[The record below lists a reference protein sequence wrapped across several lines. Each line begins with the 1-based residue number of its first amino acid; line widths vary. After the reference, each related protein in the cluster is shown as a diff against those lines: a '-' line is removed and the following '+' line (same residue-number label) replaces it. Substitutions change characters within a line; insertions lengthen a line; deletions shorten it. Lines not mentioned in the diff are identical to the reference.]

1 MKIKA
6 EFHYAKTYEA
16 QGDIIEAIS
25 HLKEI
30 DRTESQQS
38 SNDDEIYAK
47 SLLNLGRLY
56 FQQLN
61 LKESGFYLLKF
72 FNKTKNSGTNKK
84 LLDIASVNLGMIR
97 GSQAMNDYIKLI
109 NNSEYEDFLKLK
121 LKYFVEPK
129 N

>member
-1 MKIKA
+1 LKIKA

-30 DRTESQQS
+30 DKYENSNS
-38 SNDDEIYAK
+38 SCDEEIYAK
-47 SLLNLGRLY
+47 SLLNLGRLF

-61 LKESGFYLLKF
+61 LKDSGFYLLKF
-72 FNKTKNSGTNKK
+72 FKKTKNSTNKK
-84 LLDIASVNLGMIR
+84 LLDIASVNLGMIK
-97 GSQAMNDYIKLI
+97 GSQSMNEYIKLI
-109 NNSEYEDFLKLK
+109 NNSEYEDFLKMK
-121 LKYFVEPK
+121 LKYFVEQK

>member
-30 DRTESQQS
+30 DKYENSNS
-38 SNDDEIYAK
+38 SCDEEIYAK
-47 SLLNLGRLY
+47 SLLNLGRLF

-61 LKESGFYLLKF
+61 LKDSGFYLLKF
-72 FNKTKNSGTNKK
+72 FKKTKNSTNKK
-84 LLDIASVNLGMIR
+84 LLDIASVNLGMIK
-97 GSQAMNDYIKLI
+97 GSQSMNEYIKLI
-109 NNSEYEDFLKLK
+109 NNSEYEDFLKMK
-121 LKYFVEPK
+121 LKYFVEQK

>member
-1 MKIKA
+1 MRIKA

-30 DRTESQQS
+30 DKTENQNST
-38 SNDDEIYAK
+38 NDDEIYAK

-61 LKESGFYLLKF
+61 LKDSGFYLLKF
-72 FNKTKNSGTNKK
+72 FNKTKNATNKK

-109 NNSEYEDFLKLK
+109 DNSEYGDFLKLK

>member
-1 MKIKA
+1 MG
-6 EFHYAKTYEA
+6 YEA

-30 DRTESQQS
+30 DKTENQNS

-61 LKESGFYLLKF
+61 LKDSGFYLLKF
-72 FNKTKNSGTNKK
+72 FNKTKNSPNKK
-84 LLDIASVNLGMIR
+84 LLDIASVNLEMIR

-121 LKYFVEPK
+121 
-129 N
+129 